1 MSDYVLKKGEV
12 LNGGYSVEIG
22 SYTLRNIGGYAPSW
36 NNVYDEN
43 SFTDWHGNTQKFLKG
58 RQFSLKI
65 TTGPLDWEDYNS
77 LVTALKNKS
86 IEVSCPDFNGKCY
99 CDNIPADLTQ
109 ANFLSTRYKIN
120 FTLIAENI
128 ELFGNGL

>member
-1 MSDYVLKKGEV
+1 MDDYILKKGEV

-22 SYTLRNIGGYAPSW
+22 SYTLRNIGGYAPNWS
-36 NNVYDEN
+36 NVYDEN
-43 SFTDWHGNTQKFLKG
+43 SFTDWRGNTQKFLKG

-65 TTGPLDWEDYNS
+65 STGALDWEDYTA
-77 LVTALKNKS
+77 LVTELKNKS
-86 IEVSCPDFNGKCY
+86 IAVNCPDFEGNCY
-99 CDNIPADLTQ
+99 CDDIPADLTQ